1 MYDLYVSFINLASDL
16 VSGEQFIIITK
27 QWRPNLQFVIQLWRS
42 FETVN
47 HIQHSGLGGGGQ
59 NTRAFF
65 LAYPQSNFMKD
76 LPMVNK
82 FYFIDQEAYCIINF
96 FVMKDNDY
104 KMYELQ
110 YLTSIKL
117 PKIVTFYNHKKVWGG
132 NYGEGPT

>member
-47 HIQHSGLGGGGQ
+47 HIQHRGLGGGGQ

-104 KMYELQ
+104 KMYELTPL

-117 PKIVTFYNHKKVWGG
+117 PKIVTFYNHKKVW
-132 NYGEGPT
+132 E